1 MTASLHRRRDWIF
14 VLALTALY
22 LGLAF
27 CWQDISYFDET
38 FYMQS
43 GTMFRFSTLIT
54 HLQFAPL
61 YAMWYRLL
69 QLICPWPVWRYFLSW
84 ATLVALTLLLP
95 VWMRLRSAW
104 VYTWLLVCVPFLGP
118 SSFAINPYVNLF
130 AACLLLGGASF
141 IRARGLT
148 TRQAAFVAFLACFTV
163 SFARPEFAFF
173 VPVAAIVYLVLH
185 RVSSSLHAEK
195 HARLQLYVVL
205 ALTLLM
211 LVILRHGGGSR
222 SGIAFAQHFNVR
234 AAQNHLIPPG
244 QDPWTSEYATRAFH
258 IDPGT
263 TAATTT
269 ATIFGFMKANPRLF
283 AGHVLANLLT
293 TTTWVSCVILLLVL
307 SAPFWPTNFAREH
320 PRQLRSAA
328 LYLGL
333 VCLPPLTSILLI
345 FPDERYFFT
354 LLPAALLCITE
365 LLGAGRAGAR
375 WQPWLFAAAL
385 PIILLTTVGW
395 APLKYRQ
402 VPLPHPVRDTV
413 ACLRTLQHRPGAPS
427 GLVFDS
433 VGIAPV
439 MLGSSHPHIQMWDVI
454 GWANFQAWVQY
465 NRPAWVE
472 VSPSVTSFYGVSA
485 ADMDTYLRGR
495 GYTPYACPAVPAY
508 TPLQVYIAG
517 K

>member
-1 MTASLHRRRDWIF
+1 MTAASKPRRDWIF

-27 CWQDISYFDET
+27 CWQDIAYFDET

-43 GTMFRFSTLIT
+43 GTIVRLRSLVT

-61 YAMWYRLL
+61 YAMWYRLM
-69 QLICPWPVWRYFLSW
+69 QVVCPWPVPRYFLSW

-104 VYTWLLVCVPFLGP
+104 VYAWLLVCVPFLGA
-118 SSFAINPYVNLF
+118 SSFVISPYVNLF
-130 AACLLLGGASF
+130 AACLLLAGACVV
-141 IRARGLT
+141 RACDLT
-148 TRQAAFVAFLACFTV
+148 LRQGAFVAFLACFTV
-163 SFARPEFAFF
+163 CFARPEFAFF
-173 VPVAAIVYLVLH
+173 VPVLALVYLVLA
-185 RVSSSLHAEK
+185 RTGSSPQPEK
-195 HARLQLYVVL
+195 RARLQVYVVL
-205 ALTLLM
+205 TLTLLM
-211 LVILRHGGGSR
+211 LFILRHGGGSR

-244 QDPWTSEYATRAFH
+244 QDPWTSDYAIRAFH

-293 TTTWVSCVILLLVL
+293 TTTWVTCFTLLLVL
-307 SAPFWPTNFAREH
+307 SAPFWPTNFTREH
-320 PRQLRSAA
+320 ARQLRPTA
-328 LYLGL
+328 LYVGL

-345 FPDERYFFT
+345 FPDGHYFLT
-354 LLPAALLCITE
+354 LLPAALIYTTE
-365 LLGAGRAGAR
+365 LLGADRVSAH
-375 WQPWLFAAAL
+375 WQPWLLAAAG

-395 APLKYRQ
+395 ASLKARQ

-413 ACLRTLQHRPGAPS
+413 ACLRNLEQLPVASNGP
-427 GLVFDS
+427 VFDS

-439 MLGSSHPHIQMWDVI
+439 LLSSTRPHTQMWDVT
-454 GWANFQAWVQY
+454 GWSNFQAWVQY

-472 VSPSVTSFYGVSA
+472 VSPAVTSFYAVSA
-485 ADMDTYLRGR
+485 TDLDTYLRAQ
-495 GYTPYACPAVPAY
+495 GYTPHACPALPIF
-508 TPLQVYIAG
+508 TPLQVYVSG
-517 K
+517 R